1 MGYVESGVRNFVR
14 GHGRRLTGL
23 LLLASALAAATA
35 LEAFAAPG
43 ALDRAFGGDG
53 KVTSNFT
60 RKDDVVRALALQP
73 DGKIVAAGHV
83 GSPAGG
89 GDPPS
94 KLALERLK
102 PDGTL
107 DPTFGTGGK
116 VVAFHPDYGAAL
128 AVAIQADG
136 KIVTAGAGGP
146 HLDFAVSRFNADG
159 ILDTTF
165 GSGGKVTTHFPDT
178 SGGWAEDV
186 VIQPDGKIAGGIIHP
201 SETLSTGVFAL
212 VRYNTD
218 GTLDSTFDEDGRIV
232 TDMTGGEDTITGVAL
247 QSDGKIVV
255 AGRLNVFPNTMFGLA
270 RYEADGTLD
279 SIFGE
284 DGKVTTDFTVAHD
297 GASDVLIQS
306 DGRVVAAGFA
316 DGRFAL
322 ARYNTDGT
330 LDVSFS
336 ADGNVMTNF
345 TAGND
350 YAQAVAIQA
359 NGRILAGGRDAGK
372 GGRFAFAR
380 YRGG

>member
-1 MGYVESGVRNFVR
+1 VGR
-14 GHGRRLTGL
+14 GRRHP
-23 LLLASALAAATA
+23 A
-35 LEAFAAPG
+35 
-43 ALDRAFGGDG
+43 R
-53 KVTSNFT
+53 
-60 RKDDVVRALALQP
+60 RKDR
-73 DGKIVAAGHV
+73 
-83 GSPAGG
+83 
-89 GDPPS
+89 
-94 KLALERLK
+94 R
-102 PDGTL
+102 
-107 DPTFGTGGK
+107 
-116 VVAFHPDYGAAL
+116 
-128 AVAIQADG
+128 
-136 KIVTAGAGGP
+136 
-146 HLDFAVSRFNADG
+146 R
-159 ILDTTF
+159 
-165 GSGGKVTTHFPDT
+165 
-178 SGGWAEDV
+178 
-186 VIQPDGKIAGGIIHP
+186 GIIHP

-279 SIFGE
+279 STFGE
-284 DGKVTTDFTVAHD
+284 DGKVTTDFTDAHD

-330 LDVSFS
+330 LDGSFSGDGKVRTNFTPLSDGALGVAIQATGKIVAAGVARGEGGRFALARYNTDGTLDVSFS
-336 ADGNVMTNF
+336 ADGKVMTNF